1 MTMKMD
7 VWPIVTDHLDT
18 LVDQRG
24 DGGAPRRSINDLLL
38 QYMIPVLVGVAVA
51 LSSFTLKAPGTLLG
65 GAAILTAFS
74 FGLAI
79 FAFQTRTVD
88 KTSTKGSRRLRLLD
102 EFFANVLYS
111 VIVGIAWTILLV
123 LASSLTIGGLLAR
136 AGTGLITTVGLHYL
150 LVLLMCVKRL
160 RAVYRDATR

>member
-1 MTMKMD
+1 MTTKTD
-7 VWPIVTDHLDT
+7 VWPVVTDHLDT

-24 DGGAPRRSINDLLL
+24 DGGVPRRNIVDLLL
-38 QYMIPVLVGVAVA
+38 QYMVPAIAGMAVA
-51 LSSFTLKAPGTLLG
+51 LTSFTVKDPGALLG

-79 FAFQTRTVD
+79 FAFQTRTAD
-88 KTSTKGSRRLRLLD
+88 TTSTKGSRRLRLLD

-111 VIVGIAWTILLV
+111 VVVGLAWTLLLI
-123 LASSLTIGGLLAR
+123 LASSLTLGGVAAR
-136 AGTGLITTVGLHYL
+136 AGTGLITAVGLHYL
-150 LVLLMCVKRL
+150 LVLLMCIKRL